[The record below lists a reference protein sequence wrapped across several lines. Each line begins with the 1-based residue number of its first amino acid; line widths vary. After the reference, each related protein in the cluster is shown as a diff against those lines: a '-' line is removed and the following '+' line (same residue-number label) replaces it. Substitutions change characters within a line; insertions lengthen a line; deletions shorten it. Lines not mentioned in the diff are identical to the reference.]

1 MCLEFLRV
9 PEPDTRRR
17 ISFFHTHKIKM
28 EEIPRKKKT
37 CRLFSSFFK
46 KERKEEKVY
55 ESNRDCERS
64 SIIFIHR

>member
-1 MCLEFLRV
+1 
-9 PEPDTRRR
+9 
-17 ISFFHTHKIKM
+17 M

-37 CRLFSSFFK
+37 CRLFSSFLKRK
-46 KERKEEKVY
+46 KEKKEEKVY

>member
-1 MCLEFLRV
+1 
-9 PEPDTRRR
+9 
-17 ISFFHTHKIKM
+17 M